1 MSPIKNRFW
10 VLLKQKEMEEG
21 KDISL
26 VQVSKMTGVSRTTLQ
41 AWRDNQIDR
50 FDKDV
55 LEKLCHYFHCQP
67 GDLIVLDEPPVS
79 PTAPKRP

>member
-1 MSPIKNRFW
+1 MSPITNRFW
-10 VLLKQKEMEEG
+10 ILLKQKELEEG

-26 VQVSKMTGVSRTTLQ
+26 VEVERKTGISRKTLQ

-50 FDKDV
+50 FDKYV
-55 LEKLCHYFHCQP
+55 LEKLCEYFHCQP

>member
-1 MSPIKNRFW
+1 MSPITNRFW
-10 VLLKQKEMEEG
+10 VLLKQKEMEQG

-50 FDKDV
+50 FDNDV

-79 PTAPKRP
+79 PNAPTRP